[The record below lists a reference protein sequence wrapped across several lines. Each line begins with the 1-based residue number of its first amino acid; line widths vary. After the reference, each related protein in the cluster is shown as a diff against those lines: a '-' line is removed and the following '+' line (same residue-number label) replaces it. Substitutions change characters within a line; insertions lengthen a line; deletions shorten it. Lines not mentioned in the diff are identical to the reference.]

1 MDPLLPGHRPTDL
14 RDHAEDLLAS
24 NRYLT
29 LGTVTPDGRP
39 WTSPVY
45 FAADGLTSYY
55 WCSTTDSTHSVNLA
69 GNDAVSLV
77 VFDSTVA
84 PYTGRAVYASG
95 VAAPV
100 TEAELDHAL
109 TVYPGPEARGG
120 SSLGRDDVGGD
131 SPWRVWRAVAT
142 AVWVL
147 CPRERGRPCD
157 LHGRSDD
164 HRAAVVP

>member
-1 MDPLLPGHRPTDL
+1 MDL
-14 RDHAEDLLAS
+14 RAHAAALLDT
-24 NRYLT
+24 NRYVT
-29 LGTVTPDGRP
+29 LGTVTPEGRP

-45 FAADGLTSYY
+45 FAADGLTSFY
-55 WCSTTDSTHSVNLA
+55 WCSTPDSRHSVNLA

-84 PYTGRAVYASG
+84 PYTGRALYAEG
-95 VAAPV
+95 TAALVP
-100 TEAELDHAL
+100 EPDLEHAL
-109 TVYPGPEARGG
+109 SVYPGAPSRGG
-120 SSLGRDDVGGD
+120 SGLDVADVTGT
-131 SPWRVWRAVAT
+131 SPWRMWRATAA

-164 HRAAVVP
+164 HRAVVHP

>member
-1 MDPLLPGHRPTDL
+1 VHPRLGQPRPTDL
-14 RDHAEDLLAS
+14 RAHAEELLAT

-55 WCSTTDSTHSVNLA
+55 WCSTVDSQHSVNLA
-69 GNDAVSLV
+69 RNGAVSLV

-100 TEAELDHAL
+100 TEGELDDAL
-109 TVYPGPEARGG
+109 AVYPGPEARGG
-120 SSLGRDDVGGD
+120 SSLDRDDVSAD

>member
-1 MDPLLPGHRPTDL
+1 MDPLLPTDL
-14 RDHAEDLLAS
+14 RAHAEELLAT

-55 WCSTTDSTHSVNLA
+55 WCSAADSTRSANLA
-69 GNDAVSLV
+69 HNDAVSLV

-100 TEAELDHAL
+100 GEEELEGAL
-109 TVYPGPEARGG
+109 SVYPGPEARGG
-120 SSLGRDDVGGD
+120 SALERDDVSGD

-142 AVWVL
+142 ALWVL

>member
-1 MDPLLPGHRPTDL
+1 MDPLRREPPSTDL
-14 RDHAEDLLAS
+14 RAHAEERLAT

-55 WCSTTDSTHSVNLA
+55 WSSTVDSRHSTNLA
-69 GNDAVSLV
+69 RNGAVSLV

-84 PYTGRAVYASG
+84 PYTGRAVYATG

-100 TEAELDHAL
+100 PEDELDAAL
-109 TVYPGPEARGG
+109 SVYPGPEARGG
-120 SSLGRDDVGGD
+120 SSLDRDDVRAD

-142 AVWVL
+142 DVWVL